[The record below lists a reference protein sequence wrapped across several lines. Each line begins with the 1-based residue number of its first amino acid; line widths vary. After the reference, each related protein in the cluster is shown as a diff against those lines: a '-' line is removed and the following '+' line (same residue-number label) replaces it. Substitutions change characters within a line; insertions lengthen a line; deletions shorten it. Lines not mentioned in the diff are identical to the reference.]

1 MNITNEMCKWLR
13 EHEVA
18 YKEDAVEKIKNEWER
33 NKADLLEKFRKH
45 PNWDEENL
53 AIVFRESEYE
63 RALNISAIE
72 NFNDWAEKIIRK
84 KLKEVSRKEE
94 FEKAKIKKSKL
105 EDAVYYLKYD
115 CFNGMNLMINGEP
128 ARTVLDERYK
138 EANSEYEKV
147 ARETTQFLGERID
160 FETEEK
166 YKNVVLALRAFTRV
180 ETNLATKNLTDIV
193 NSFIPEIGAVE
204 GQKISRIIQK
214 ICKTIDLDKYVEIN
228 DYGTYT
234 RDDGYN
240 RQYAILCNEINPIKY
255 KRITVISLNP
265 IDYWSMSH
273 GYNWK
278 SCHYVGDDDDGC
290 YSSGTESYMLDSTS
304 VIYYVINEDYEGT
317 EYYTQ
322 KKINRAV
329 FCIGEEGN
337 AILEARVYPDDRD
350 GGDNS
355 LGKQFRD
362 VMSKIISGLYNVN
375 NYWSIVKGSSE
386 CGERTESYGTHYRDY
401 VEYSNGVMMINKSYN
416 DEVCIKIGHNPI
428 CPVCGE
434 EHDETENIVCSEC
447 RDKNRFDNP
456 QTCERCGDRFD
467 GDSYNAIYTEDG
479 SWYCCEDCA
488 YDDGYRMDDEGYW
501 YPEDELYYCED
512 DGEYHHEDDC
522 YTDDYSGDNYSGDP
536 YITTVDGNN
545 YSCEENAKNDG
556 YVEADGEWIDVDD
569 AIEIDGEYYNRENE
583 DLIWID
589 DDTAFTSEEN
599 AENAGY
605 VKLESEEWV
614 SRTEA
619 TYDEENGVWRT
630 IA

>member
-1 MNITNEMCKWLR
+1 MNITNEMCNWLSDHDVSYER
-13 EHEVA
+13 
-18 YKEDAVEKIKNEWER
+18 YAVEKIKNEWER
-33 NKADLLEKFRKH
+33 NKADLLEKFREH

-63 RALNISAIE
+63 RALNNSAISD
-72 NFNDWAEKIIRK
+72 FNDWVEKIIRK
-84 KLKEVSRKEE
+84 KLSEVSRKKEYDE
-94 FEKAKIKKSKL
+94 AYLKKEKIA
-105 EDAVYYLKYD
+105 DAVHYLEAT
-115 CFNGMNLMINGEP
+115 CFDGMNLMINGEP
-128 ARTVLDERYK
+128 ARTVLKEKYDEAYL
-138 EANSEYEKV
+138 EYCNIANS
-147 ARETTQFLGERID
+147 TSTLLGQRVDIA
-160 FETEEK
+160 TEMK
-166 YKNVVLALRAFTRV
+166 YRKVVLALRDFLGVESNFATEDLAERV
-180 ETNLATKNLTDIV
+180 NNR
-193 NSFIPEIGAVE
+193 IPEIEAVA

-278 SCHYVGDDDDGC
+278 SCHYVGDDEDGC

-304 VIYYVINEDYEGT
+304 VIYYVIDESYEGSA
-317 EYYTQ
+317 YYTQ

-362 VMSKIISGLYNVN
+362 VMSKVISDIYNVN

-386 CGERTESYGTHYRDY
+386 CGDRTRSYGTHYRDY
-401 VEYSNGVMMINKSYN
+401 VEYSNGVMMINKSY
-416 DEVCIKIGHNPI
+416 DGEVCIEIGHDPI

-434 EHDETENIVCSEC
+434 EHDGTENIICSDCLNE
-447 RDKNRFDNP
+447 RRYDNP
-456 QTCERCGDRFD
+456 QTCARCGNRFD
-467 GDSYNAIYTEDG
+467 GDGYEAVCTEDG
-479 SWYCCEDCA
+479 SYYCCNACA
-488 YDDGYRMDDEGYW
+488 EEDGYRRDANGYW
-501 YPEDELYYCED
+501 YPEDELYYCENE
-512 DGEYHHEDDC
+512 GEYYHEDDC
-522 YTDDYSGDNYSGDP
+522 YMDDYDECYHFGNP

-545 YSCEENAKNDG
+545 YSCEENAESDG
-556 YVEADGEWIDVDD
+556 YVEVDGVWISGDD
-569 AIEIDGEYYNRENE
+569 AIEIDGEFYDRQDES
-583 DLIWID
+583 LVWID
-589 DDTAFTSEEN
+589 DDTAFTSEED

-605 VKLESEEWV
+605 VKLEDEEWV

>member
-1 MNITNEMCKWLR
+1 MNITNEMCNWLS

-18 YKEDAVEKIKNEWER
+18 HERSAVEKIKNEWER

-53 AIVFRESEYE
+53 AIVFKESEYE
-63 RALNISAIE
+63 RALNTSAID
-72 NFNDWAEKIIRK
+72 NFNEWVERIIREELRK
-84 KLKEVSRKEE
+84 VSKREE
-94 FEKAKIKKSKL
+94 FSKAQREKEKL
-105 EDAVYYLKYD
+105 ADAAYYLD
-115 CFNGMNLMINGEP
+115 NSCFNGMNLMINGEP
-128 ARTVLDERYK
+128 ARTVLKEKYDEAYAK
-138 EANSEYEKV
+138 YAEIANS
-147 ARETTQFLGERID
+147 TSLLLSERVD
-160 FETEEK
+160 KETEMK
-166 YKNVVLALRAFTRV
+166 YRRVIYALREFKNV
-180 ETNLATKNLTDIV
+180 ETNFATEELVERV
-193 NSFIPEIGAVE
+193 NHYIPEVEAVA

-278 SCHYVGDDDDGC
+278 SCHYVGDDEDGC

-304 VIYYVINEDYEGT
+304 LIYYVIDESYEGT

-329 FCIGEEGN
+329 FCIGEGGN

-362 VMSKIISGLYNVN
+362 VMSKVISDIYNVN
-375 NYWSIVKGSSE
+375 NYWSIVKGSTA
-386 CGERTESYGTHYRDY
+386 CGDRTRSYGTHYRDY
-401 VEYSNGVMMINKSYN
+401 VEYTNGVMMINKSY
-416 DEVCIKIGHNPI
+416 DGEVCIEIGHDPI
-428 CPVCGE
+428 CPVCGD
-434 EHDETENIVCSEC
+434 EHGETDNIICSDC
-447 RDKNRFDNP
+447 LNDVRYDNP
-456 QTCERCGDRFD
+456 QTCDRCGDRFD
-467 GDSYNAIYTEDG
+467 GDAYDSIHTEDG
-479 SWYCCEDCA
+479 GWYCCDDCA
-488 YDDGYRMDDEGYW
+488 IADGYRMDNEGYW

-512 DGEYHHEDDC
+512 NGEYYHEDDC
-522 YTDDYSGDNYSGDP
+522 YMDDYNGMYYSGEP
-536 YITTVDGNN
+536 YITTVDGKN
-545 YSCEENAKNDG
+545 YYNYEHAELDG
-556 YVEADGEWIDVDD
+556 YVEVDDEWISMDD

-583 DLIWID
+583 DLIWVD
-589 DDTAFTSEEN
+589 EDTAFTSEED

-605 VKLESEEWV
+605 VKLEDEEWV

>member
-1 MNITNEMCKWLR
+1 MNITNEMCNWLDK
-13 EHEVA
+13 HEVG
-18 YKEDAVEKIKNEWER
+18 YNRSAVEIIKSEWEK

-63 RALNISAIE
+63 RALNNSAISD
-72 NFNDWAEKIIRK
+72 FNEWVDKIIRK
-84 KLKEVSRKEE
+84 KISEVSRKKEYDE
-94 FEKAKIKKSKL
+94 AYLKKEKFG
-105 EDAVYYLKYD
+105 DAVYYLNNS

-128 ARTVLDERYK
+128 ARTVLK
-138 EANSEYEKV
+138 EKYNEAYSEYNEI
-147 ARETTQFLGERID
+147 ANETTILLGVRVD
-160 FETEEK
+160 VETDTK
-166 YKNVVLALRAFTRV
+166 YRRVILALRDFLGV
-180 ETNLATKNLTDIV
+180 ESNFATEELAEKV
-193 NSFIPEIGAVE
+193 NNRIPEIEAVA

-290 YSSGTESYMLDSTS
+290 YSSGTESYMLDRTS
-304 VIYYVINEDYEGT
+304 VIYYVIDENYEGR

-362 VMSKIISGLYNVN
+362 VMSKVISDIYNVN

-386 CGERTESYGTHYRDY
+386 CGNRTRSYGTHYRDY
-401 VEYSNGVMMINKSYN
+401 VEYSNGVMMINKSY
-416 DEVCIKIGHNPI
+416 DGEVCIEIGHDPI

-434 EHDETENIVCSEC
+434 EHGETENIICSDCLNES
-447 RDKNRFDNP
+447 RYDNP
-456 QTCERCGDRFD
+456 KTCNRCGDRFD
-467 GDSYNAIYTEDG
+467 GDDDEAVHTEDG
-479 SWYCCEDCA
+479 SWYCCESCA
-488 YDDGYRMDDEGYW
+488 RDDGYRRDSDGYW
-501 YPEDELYYCED
+501 YLKDELYYCED
-512 DGEYHHEDDC
+512 DKDYHHEDDC
-522 YTDDYSGDNYSGDP
+522 YMDDYDEAYHSGKPN
-536 YITTVDGNN
+536 ITTVDGNN
-545 YSCEENAKNDG
+545 YSCEEHAENDG
-556 YVEADGEWIDVDD
+556 YVEVDGEWISSND
-569 AIEIDGEYYNRENE
+569 AIEIDGEMYNREDE
-583 DLIWID
+583 SLVWID
-589 DDTAFTSEEN
+589 DDTAFTSEED

-605 VKLESEEWV
+605 VKLEDEEWV

-619 TYDEENGVWRT
+619 TYDEENGIWRT

>member
-1 MNITNEMCKWLR
+1 MNITNEMCNWLSN
-13 EHEVA
+13 HDVA
-18 YKEDAVEKIKNEWER
+18 YERSAVEIIKNEWER
-33 NKADLLEKFRKH
+33 NKADLLEKFREH

-63 RALNISAIE
+63 RALNNLAIPA
-72 NFNDWAEKIIRK
+72 FNEWVDKIIRK
-84 KLKEVSRKEE
+84 KLKEVSRKDEYDKAYLKK
-94 FEKAKIKKSKL
+94 EKYG
-105 EDAVYYLKYD
+105 DAVHYLGSS
-115 CFNGMNLMINGEP
+115 CFDGMNLMINGEP
-128 ARTVLDERYK
+128 ARTVLREKYDEAYK
-138 EANSEYEKV
+138 EYHDIAN
-147 ARETTQFLGERID
+147 ATETFLGQRVD
-160 FETEEK
+160 TEIEK
-166 YKNVVLALRAFTRV
+166 KYRKVLLALREFLGV
-180 ETNLATKNLTDIV
+180 ESNFATEELAEAV
-193 NSFIPEIGAVE
+193 NNRIPEIEAVA

-290 YSSGTESYMLDSTS
+290 YSSGTESYMLDGTS
-304 VIYYVINEDYEGT
+304 VIYYVIDENYEGA

-329 FCIGEEGN
+329 FCIGEGGN

-362 VMSKIISGLYNVN
+362 VMSKVISDIYNVN
-375 NYWSIVKGSSE
+375 NYWSIVKGSLE
-386 CGERTESYGTHYRDY
+386 CGDRTRSYGTHYRDY
-401 VEYSNGVMMINKSYN
+401 VEYSNGVMMINKSY
-416 DEVCIKIGHNPI
+416 DGEVCIEIGHDPI

-434 EHDETENIVCSEC
+434 EHGETDNIICSDC
-447 RDKNRFDNP
+447 LNYARYSNP
-456 QTCERCGDRFD
+456 QTCARCGARFD
-467 GDSYNAIYTEDG
+467 GDEYDAVFTEDG
-479 SWYCCEDCA
+479 NWYCCDSCA
-488 YDDGYRMDDEGYW
+488 ENDGYRRDRDGYW
-501 YPEDELYYCED
+501 YPEDELYYCD
-512 DGEYHHEDDC
+512 DDEEYHHEDEC
-522 YTDDYSGDNYSGDP
+522 YMDDYNEEYYSGTP

-545 YSCEENAKNDG
+545 YSCEEHAESDG
-556 YVEADGEWIDVDD
+556 YVEVDGVWINVDD
-569 AIEIDGEYYNRENE
+569 AIEIDGEFYDRQDES
-583 DLIWID
+583 LIWID
-589 DDTAFTSEEN
+589 DDTAFTSEED

-605 VKLESEEWV
+605 VKLEDEEWV

>member
-1 MNITNEMCKWLR
+1 MNITNEMCNWLN

-18 YKEDAVEKIKNEWER
+18 YERSAVEKIKNVWES

-53 AIVFRESEYE
+53 AIVFKESEYE
-63 RALNISAIE
+63 RALNKSAIE
-72 NFNDWAEKIIRK
+72 DFNNWVEKIMRRK
-84 KLKEVSRKEE
+84 LREVSKTDEYN
-94 FEKAKIKKSKL
+94 KANIKRSKL

-115 CFNGMNLMINGEP
+115 CFDGMNLMINGEP
-128 ARTVLDERYK
+128 ARTVIDERYEK
-138 EANSEYEKV
+138 ARLEYRKISNETQTLLSERVDLETYEKYRKV
-147 ARETTQFLGERID
+147 L
-160 FETEEK
+160 
-166 YKNVVLALRAFTRV
+166 LALREFVNV
-180 ETNLATKNLTDIV
+180 ETNSATEELAERVNYLIPDIK
-193 NSFIPEIGAVE
+193 AVA

-214 ICKTIDLDKYVEIN
+214 VCKTIDLDKYVEIN

-278 SCHYVGDDDDGC
+278 SCHYVGDDEDGC

-304 VIYYVINEDYEGT
+304 LIYYVIDESYEGT
-317 EYYTQ
+317 EYYKQ

-362 VMSKIISGLYNVN
+362 VMSKVISDIYNVN

-386 CGERTESYGTHYRDY
+386 CGDRTRSYGTHYRDY
-401 VEYSNGVMMINKSYN
+401 VEYSNGVMMINKSY
-416 DEVCIKIGHNPI
+416 DGEVCIEIGHDPI
-428 CPVCGE
+428 CPVCGD
-434 EHDETENIVCSEC
+434 EHGETENIICSDC
-447 RDKNRFDNP
+447 LNDIRYNNP
-456 QTCERCGDRFD
+456 QTCARCGERFD
-467 GDSYNAIYTEDG
+467 GDGYEAVYTEDG
-479 SWYCCEDCA
+479 NWYCCDACA
-488 YDDGYRMDDEGYW
+488 EEDGYRRDSDGYW
-501 YPEDELYYCED
+501 YSEDELYYCD
-512 DGEYHHEDDC
+512 DDREYHHEDDC
-522 YTDDYSGDNYSGDP
+522 YMDNYNEIYYSGEP

-545 YSCEENAKNDG
+545 YSCEENAENDG
-556 YVEADGEWIDVDD
+556 YVEVDGEWISEDD
-569 AIEIDGEYYNRENE
+569 TIEIDGELYNREDE
-583 DLIWID
+583 DLVWID
-589 DDTAFTSEEN
+589 DDTAFTSEED

-605 VKLESEEWV
+605 VKLEDDNWV

>member
-1 MNITNEMCKWLR
+1 MNITNEMCNWLS

-18 YKEDAVEKIKNEWER
+18 YERNAVEKIKNEWEM

-45 PNWDEENL
+45 PNWSEDNL
-53 AIVFRESEYE
+53 AIVFKESEYE
-63 RALNISAIE
+63 RPLNPKAIE
-72 NFNDWAEKIIRK
+72 KFNDWAEKIMRK
-84 KLKEVSRKEE
+84 KVKEISRKEE
-94 FEKAKIKKSKL
+94 YMKAYLKKEKYADAK
-105 EDAVYYLKYD
+105 YYLRNS
-115 CFNGMNLMINGEP
+115 CFDGMNLMINGEP
-128 ARTVLDERYK
+128 ARTVL
-138 EANSEYEKV
+138 SEKYNEEYDKFQEIEKV
-147 ARETTQFLGERID
+147 TTQIFGERID
-160 FETEEK
+160 IETERK
-166 YKNVVLALRAFTRV
+166 YRRVINALRDFQTV
-180 ETNLATKNLTDIV
+180 ESNFATEELAEKV
-193 NSFIPEIGAVE
+193 NNRIPEIEAVA

-240 RQYAILCNEINPIKY
+240 REYAILCNDINPIKY

-304 VIYYVINEDYEGT
+304 VIYYIIDERYEGT
-317 EYYTQ
+317 DYCKQ

-362 VMSKIISGLYNVN
+362 VMSKVISEIYNVN

-386 CGERTESYGTHYRDY
+386 CHERTRSYGTHYRDY

-416 DEVCIKIGHNPI
+416 GEVCIEIGHDPI
-428 CPVCGE
+428 CPVCGD
-434 EHDETENIVCSEC
+434 EHSETENIVCSDCLNET
-447 RDKNRFDNP
+447 RYSNP
-456 QTCERCGDRFD
+456 QTCARCGDRFD
-467 GDSYNAIYTEDG
+467 ADDEGIETEDG
-479 SWYCCEDCA
+479 TWYCCISCA
-488 YDDGYRMDDEGYW
+488 EEDGYRRDINGNW

-512 DGEYHHEDDC
+512 EGEYCLEDEC
-522 YTDDYSGDNYSGDP
+522 YMDDYDECYYSGTP

-545 YSCEENAKNDG
+545 YSDEDNAESDG
-556 YVEADGEWIDVDD
+556 YVEVNGEWIHEEDT
-569 AIEIDGEYYNRENE
+569 IEIDGEIYSREDE
-583 DLIWID
+583 DLVWIND
-589 DDTAFTSEEN
+589 DKAFRSEED

-605 VKLESEEWV
+605 VKLENEEWV

-619 TYDEENGVWRT
+619 TYDEENGTWRI

>member
-1 MNITNEMCKWLR
+1 MNITNEMCNWLS
-13 EHEVA
+13 EHEVS
-18 YKEDAVEKIKNEWER
+18 YERSAVDKIKNEWEK

-63 RALNISAIE
+63 RALNNSAISD
-72 NFNDWAEKIIRK
+72 FNDWVERIIRRT
-84 KLKEVSRKEE
+84 LREVSRKKEYDE
-94 FEKAKIKKSKL
+94 AYIKKERFS
-105 EDAVYYLKYD
+105 DAVYYLRNS
-115 CFNGMNLMINGEP
+115 CFDGMNLMINGEP
-128 ARTVLDERYK
+128 ARTVLEEKYSK
-138 EANSEYEKV
+138 AVSEYNEI
-147 ARETTQFLGERID
+147 ANTTSTILGERVD
-160 FETEEK
+160 LETEMK
-166 YKNVVLALRAFTRV
+166 YRKVVLALRDFLGV
-180 ETNLATKNLTDIV
+180 ESNFATEELAEKV
-193 NSFIPEIGAVE
+193 NNRIPEIEAVA

-278 SCHYVGDDDDGC
+278 SCHYVGDEDDGC

-304 VIYYVINEDYEGT
+304 VIYYVIDENYEGA

-362 VMSKIISGLYNVN
+362 VMSKVISDIYNVN

-386 CGERTESYGTHYRDY
+386 CGERTRSYGTHYRDY
-401 VEYSNGVMMINKSYN
+401 VEYSNGVMMINKSY
-416 DEVCIKIGHNPI
+416 DGEVCIEIGHDPI

-434 EHDETENIVCSEC
+434 VHDGKENIICQDC
-447 RDKNRFDNP
+447 LNGAMYDNP
-456 QTCERCGDRFD
+456 QRCVRCGDMFD
-467 GDSYNAIYTEDG
+467 GNDDDTVYTEDG
-479 SWYCCEDCA
+479 RWYCCDECA
-488 YDDGYRMDDEGYW
+488 QNDGYRMDSEGRW
-501 YPEDELYYCED
+501 YPEDELCYCEND
-512 DGEYHHEDDC
+512 NEYHHEDEC
-522 YTDDYSGDNYSGDP
+522 YTDDYDECYYAGEP
-536 YITTVDGNN
+536 YIVTVDEMY
-545 YSCEENAKNDG
+545 YSCEEHAENDG
-556 YVEADGEWIDVDD
+556 YVEVDGKWISSDD
-569 AIEIDGEYYNRENE
+569 AIEIDGEMYNREDE
-583 DLIWID
+583 SLVWID
-589 DDTAFTSEEN
+589 DDTAFTSEED

-605 VKLESEEWV
+605 VKLEDEEWV

>member
-1 MNITNEMCKWLR
+1 MNITNEMCNWLN

-18 YKEDAVEKIKNEWER
+18 YKRSAVEKIKNVWER

-53 AIVFRESEYE
+53 AIVFKESEYE
-63 RALNISAIE
+63 RALNNSAISD
-72 NFNDWAEKIIRK
+72 FNDWAEKIMRK
-84 KLKEVSRKEE
+84 KLREVSRKDEYNKAYLKK
-94 FEKAKIKKSKL
+94 EKYG
-105 EDAVYYLKYD
+105 DAVHYLGSS
-115 CFNGMNLMINGEP
+115 CFDGMNLMINGEP
-128 ARTVLDERYK
+128 ARTVLREKYDEAYMEYHDVANATETLLGQRV
-138 EANSEYEKV
+138 NSET
-147 ARETTQFLGERID
+147 AR
-160 FETEEK
+160 K
-166 YKNVVLALRAFTRV
+166 YRNVILALREFNGV
-180 ETNLATKNLTDIV
+180 ESNFATEELAETV
-193 NSFIPEIGAVE
+193 NNRIPEIEAVA

-278 SCHYVGDDDDGC
+278 SCHYVGDDEDGC

-304 VIYYVINEDYEGT
+304 LIYYVIDESYEGT
-317 EYYTQ
+317 EYYKQ

-362 VMSKIISGLYNVN
+362 VMSKVISEIYNVN

-386 CGERTESYGTHYRDY
+386 CGDRTISYGTHYRDY
-401 VEYSNGVMMINKSYN
+401 VEYSNGVMMINKSY
-416 DEVCIKIGHNPI
+416 DGEVCIKIGHDPI
-428 CPVCGE
+428 CPVCGD
-434 EHDETENIVCSEC
+434 EHDETENIICSDC
-447 RDKNRFDNP
+447 LNDSRYNNP
-456 QTCERCGDRFD
+456 QTCQRCGERFD
-467 GDSYNAIYTEDG
+467 GDGYEAVYTEDG
-479 SWYCCEDCA
+479 NWYCCDACA
-488 YDDGYRMDDEGYW
+488 EEDGYRRDINGDW
-501 YPEDELYYCED
+501 YPKDELYYCD
-512 DGEYHHEDDC
+512 DDFEYHHEDDC
-522 YTDDYSGDNYSGDP
+522 YMDDYNELYYSGEP
-536 YITTVDGNN
+536 YITTVDGNI
-545 YSCEENAKNDG
+545 YSCEEHAENDG
-556 YVEADGEWIDVDD
+556 YVEVDGEWIIQDD
-569 AIEIDGEYYNRENE
+569 AIEINGELYNRENE
-583 DLIWID
+583 DLVWID
-589 DDTAFTSEEN
+589 DDTAFTSEED

-605 VKLESEEWV
+605 VKLEDDNWI

>member
-1 MNITNEMCKWLR
+1 
-13 EHEVA
+13 
-18 YKEDAVEKIKNEWER
+18 
-33 NKADLLEKFRKH
+33 
-45 PNWDEENL
+45 
-53 AIVFRESEYE
+53 
-63 RALNISAIE
+63 
-72 NFNDWAEKIIRK
+72 
-84 KLKEVSRKEE
+84 
-94 FEKAKIKKSKL
+94 
-105 EDAVYYLKYD
+105 
-115 CFNGMNLMINGEP
+115 MINGEP
-128 ARTVLDERYK
+128 ARTVLKEKYDE
-138 EANSEYEKV
+138 AVSEYNEIADTTTTILGQRV
-147 ARETTQFLGERID
+147 DLETD
-160 FETEEK
+160 MK
-166 YKNVVLALRAFTRV
+166 YRRVLLALRDFLGV
-180 ETNLATKNLTDIV
+180 ESNFATEELAEKV
-193 NSFIPEIGAVE
+193 NNRIPEIEAVA

-304 VIYYVINEDYEGT
+304 VIYYVIDENYEGT
-317 EYYTQ
+317 EYCKQ

-362 VMSKIISGLYNVN
+362 VMSRVISDIYNVN
-375 NYWSIVKGSSE
+375 NYWSIVKGSCE
-386 CGERTESYGTHYRDY
+386 CGERTRSYGTHYRDY
-401 VEYSNGVMMINKSYN
+401 VEYSNGVMMINKSY
-416 DEVCIKIGHNPI
+416 DGEVCIEIGHDPI

-434 EHDETENIVCSEC
+434 EHDETENIICSDCLNES
-447 RDKNRFDNP
+447 RYDNP
-456 QTCERCGDRFD
+456 QTCSRCGDRFD
-467 GDSYNAIYTEDG
+467 GDSYEAVYTEDG
-479 SWYCCEDCA
+479 DWYCCDTCA
-488 YDDGYRMDDEGYW
+488 RNDGYRMDSEGDW
-501 YPEDELYYCED
+501 YPEDELFYCED
-512 DGEYHHEDDC
+512 DYEYHHVDDC
-522 YTDDYSGDNYSGDP
+522 YMDDYDELYYSGEP

-545 YSCEENAKNDG
+545 YSDEDKAELDG
-556 YVEADGEWIDVDD
+556 YVEVNGEWIHEDNT
-569 AIEIDGEYYNRENE
+569 IEIDGELYSRENE
-583 DLIWID
+583 DLVWID
-589 DDTAFTSEEN
+589 DDTAFTSEED

-605 VKLESEEWV
+605 VKLEDEEWV
-614 SRTEA
+614 SRTKA

>member
-1 MNITNEMCKWLR
+1 MNITNEMCNWLN
-13 EHEVA
+13 EHEVT
-18 YKEDAVEKIKNEWER
+18 YKTNAVEKIKNEWER
-33 NKADLLEKFRKH
+33 NKADLLEKFRTH

-63 RALNISAIE
+63 RALNNSAISD
-72 NFNDWAEKIIRK
+72 FNEWVEKIVRK
-84 KLKEVSRKEE
+84 KLSEVSRKDEYNNAYLKK
-94 FEKAKIKKSKL
+94 EKYG
-105 EDAVYYLKYD
+105 DAVYYLGNS

-128 ARTVLDERYK
+128 ARTVLK
-138 EANSEYEKV
+138 EKYEKACSEYDVIANS
-147 ARETTQFLGERID
+147 TSTILGQRVDI
-160 FETEEK
+160 ETEKK
-166 YKNVVLALRAFTRV
+166 YRRAILALREFLGVESNFATEDLAERV
-180 ETNLATKNLTDIV
+180 NNR
-193 NSFIPEIGAVE
+193 IPEIEAVA

-304 VIYYVINEDYEGT
+304 VIYYVIDESHEGT
-317 EYYTQ
+317 EYCKQ

-355 LGKQFRD
+355 LGRQFRD
-362 VMSKIISGLYNVN
+362 VMSKVISDIYNVN

-386 CGERTESYGTHYRDY
+386 CGERTRSYGTHYRDY
-401 VEYSNGVMMINKSYN
+401 VEYSNGVMMINKSY
-416 DEVCIKIGHNPI
+416 DGEVCIEIGHDPI

-434 EHDETENIVCSEC
+434 EHSNTENIICSDCLEDS
-447 RDKNRFDNP
+447 RYDNP
-456 QTCERCGDRFD
+456 QTCERCEERFD
-467 GDSYNAIYTEDG
+467 GDSYDAVYTEDG
-479 SWYCCEDCA
+479 SWFCCRECA
-488 YDDGYRMDDEGYW
+488 EEAGYRMDVEGYW
-501 YPEDELYYCED
+501 YPREDMCYCVD
-512 DGEYHHEDDC
+512 DDEYHHENDC
-522 YTDDYSGDNYSGDP
+522 YMDDYTEEYHSGNP
-536 YITTVDGNN
+536 YITTTDGNT
-545 YSCEENAKNDG
+545 YSCEEHAVEDG
-556 YVEADGEWIDVDD
+556 NVEVDGEWISKDD
-569 AIEIDGEYYNRENE
+569 AIEIDGEYYDREDK
-583 DLIWID
+583 DLVWID
-589 DDTAFTSEEN
+589 DDTAFTSEED

-605 VKLESEEWV
+605 VKLENEKWI

>member
-1 MNITNEMCKWLR
+1 MNITNEMCNWLS

-18 YKEDAVEKIKNEWER
+18 HERSAVEKIKNEWER

-53 AIVFRESEYE
+53 AIVFKESEYE
-63 RALNISAIE
+63 RALNTSAID
-72 NFNDWAEKIIRK
+72 NFNEWVDRIIREELRK
-84 KLKEVSRKEE
+84 VSKREEYSKAQREKDKL
-94 FEKAKIKKSKL
+94 A
-105 EDAVYYLKYD
+105 DAVYYLNNS

-128 ARTVLDERYK
+128 ARTVLKEKYDEAYTKYK
-138 EANSEYEKV
+138 EIVNS
-147 ARETTQFLGERID
+147 TSILLSERVD
-160 FETEEK
+160 KETEMK
-166 YKNVVLALRAFTRV
+166 YRRVIYALREFKNV
-180 ETNLATKNLTDIV
+180 ETNFATEELVERV
-193 NSFIPEIGAVE
+193 NHYIPEVEAVA

-214 ICKTIDLDKYVEIN
+214 VCKTINLDKYVEIN

-278 SCHYVGDDDDGC
+278 SCHYVGDDEDGC

-304 VIYYVINEDYEGT
+304 LIYYVIDESYEGT
-317 EYYTQ
+317 EYYKQ

-362 VMSKIISGLYNVN
+362 VMSKVISDVYNVN

-386 CGERTESYGTHYRDY
+386 CDDRTRSYGTHYRDY
-401 VEYSNGVMMINKSYN
+401 VEYSNGVMMINKSY
-416 DEVCIKIGHNPI
+416 DGEVCIEIGHDPI

-434 EHDETENIVCSEC
+434 EHGETENIICSDC
-447 RDKNRFDNP
+447 LNDIRYNNP
-456 QTCERCGDRFD
+456 QTCDRCGDRFD
-467 GDSYNAIYTEDG
+467 GDNYEAVHTEDG
-479 SWYCCEDCA
+479 GWYCCDSCA
-488 YDDGYRMDDEGYW
+488 INDGYRRDVHGDW

-512 DGEYHHEDDC
+512 EEEYYHEDEC
-522 YTDDYSGDNYSGDP
+522 YMDEYDECYHSGDP
-536 YITTVDGNN
+536 YITTVDGKN
-545 YSCEENAKNDG
+545 YSCEENAESDG
-556 YVEADGEWIDVDD
+556 YIEVDGEWISEDD
-569 AIEIDGEYYNRENE
+569 TIEIDGELYNREDEN
-583 DLIWID
+583 LIWID
-589 DDTAFTSEEN
+589 DDTAFTSEED

-605 VKLESEEWV
+605 VKLEDEEWV

>member
-1 MNITNEMCKWLR
+1 MNITNEMCDWLN
-13 EHEVA
+13 EHEVG
-18 YKEDAVEKIKNEWER
+18 YTRSAVEKIKNEWEK

-53 AIVFRESEYE
+53 AIVFRESEYK
-63 RALNISAIE
+63 RALNNSAISD
-72 NFNDWAEKIIRK
+72 FNDWVDTIIRK
-84 KLKEVSRKEE
+84 KLSEVSRKKEYDE
-94 FEKAKIKKSKL
+94 AYLKKEKFS
-105 EDAVYYLKYD
+105 DAVNYLNNS

-128 ARTVLDERYK
+128 ARTVLKEKYDE
-138 EANSEYEKV
+138 AVSEYNEIADTTTIILGQRV
-147 ARETTQFLGERID
+147 DLETD
-160 FETEEK
+160 KK
-166 YKNVVLALRAFTRV
+166 YRRVLLALRDFLGV
-180 ETNLATKNLTDIV
+180 ESNFATEDLAEKVNNL
-193 NSFIPEIGAVE
+193 IPEIEAVA

-234 RDDGYN
+234 RDEGYN

-278 SCHYVGDDDDGC
+278 SCHYVGDDEDGC

-304 VIYYVINEDYEGT
+304 VIYYVIDENYEGT
-317 EYYTQ
+317 EYCKQ

-350 GGDNS
+350 GGDDS

-362 VMSKIISGLYNVN
+362 VMSKVISDIYNVN
-375 NYWSIVKGSSE
+375 NYWSIVKGSCE
-386 CGERTESYGTHYRDY
+386 CGERTRSYGTHYRDY
-401 VEYSNGVMMINKSYN
+401 VEYSNGVMMINKSY
-416 DEVCIKIGHNPI
+416 DGEVYIEIGHDPI

-434 EHDETENIVCSEC
+434 QHGETENIICSDCLNES
-447 RDKNRFDNP
+447 RYDNP
-456 QTCERCGDRFD
+456 QTCTRCGDRFD
-467 GDSYNAIYTEDG
+467 DDGYEAVYTEDG
-479 SWYCCEDCA
+479 NWYCCENCA
-488 YDDGYRMDDEGYW
+488 VNDGYRRDVNGDW
-501 YPEDELYYCED
+501 YPEDELYYCD
-512 DGEYHHEDDC
+512 DDYEYHLEDDC
-522 YTDDYSGDNYSGDP
+522 YMDDYNEIYYSGEP

-545 YSCEENAKNDG
+545 YSCEENAENDG
-556 YVEADGEWIDVDD
+556 YVEVDGEWISKED
-569 AIEIDGEYYNRENE
+569 AIEIDGEFYDKQDES
-583 DLIWID
+583 LVWID
-589 DDTAFTSEEN
+589 DDTAFTSEED

-605 VKLESEEWV
+605 VKLENEKWA

-619 TYDEENGVWRT
+619 TYDEENEVWRT